1 MRSDKTDVKIIR
13 LNKDNYKDY
22 PTQMYQLGE
31 QIKEENILNN
41 KTGQFFGTNE
51 DAIKRYI
58 ELNTSEV
65 FVAVNSNDEVVGY
78 AFTNLNVPQNT
89 NSDYTKYFHTTID
102 YKNNLANNF
111 SDIKDYNR
119 YVTKEYLRK
128 IIIFDEKAREITEDP
143 ERNKNGFDIAEFI
156 ENQVE
161 NNTFYENNFLRRV
174 INIEMSKEYAKMDKT
189 TAFAEIYFYG
199 INDVDRKLLEELYQ
213 ETGYTVPLDTLISN
227 YELFLKYQ
235 EPNFIEQPNFDL
247 EPFFGV
253 ESKNALEINTCAVR
267 SDYRSAGLAKAMLYE
282 TLKAMFA
289 IYFENPEN
297 NEIYLVST
305 IHNSNTNSQEVLGA
319 FGIDK
324 YLYVERMKDQN
335 RRVYIHKI
343 NKEDLQEFLYEIEL
357 EILMEYNYYS
367 ENFGIDMLAMKERIE
382 QKIETYAKQ
391 LEQASNEKSINYYE
405 AKIGHLTDLL
415 NNEMFQ
421 NLQR

>member
-1 MRSDKTDVKIIR
+1 MDVKIIR

-199 INDVDRKLLEELYQ
+199 INDIDRKLLEELYQ

>member
-1 MRSDKTDVKIIR
+1 MDVKIIR

-253 ESKNALEINTCAVR
+253 ESKNSLEINTYAVR

-297 NEIYLVST
+297 NEVYLVCT

>member
-1 MRSDKTDVKIIR
+1 MNVKIIR

-174 INIEMSKEYAKMDKT
+174 INIEMSKEYAKMAKT

-253 ESKNALEINTCAVR
+253 ESKNSLEINTYAVR

>member
-1 MRSDKTDVKIIR
+1 MDVKIIR

-213 ETGYTVPLDTLISN
+213 ETGYIVPLDTLISN

-253 ESKNALEINTCAVR
+253 ESKNSLEINTYAVR

>member
-1 MRSDKTDVKIIR
+1 MDVKIIR

-65 FVAVNSNDEVVGY
+65 FAAVNSNDEVVGY

>member
-1 MRSDKTDVKIIR
+1 MNEVVNCKEIIDYVLRKKSPKDGILSKDKRFKI
-13 LNKDNYKDY
+13 L
-22 PTQMYQLGE
+22 
-31 QIKEENILNN
+31 EENRADIEVYKYLKEKLENLKIEVCGDYEGKVLDLMKNRGLEGWCWQTTESSIVFLNN
-41 KTGQFFGTNE
+41 N
-51 DAIKRYI
+51 DYI
-58 ELNTSEV
+58 ERGNLV
-65 FVAVNSNDEVVGY
+65 FDQYKKYWHSWINFYYEGIE
-78 AFTNLNVPQNT
+78 
-89 NSDYTKYFHTTID
+89 YTFD
-102 YKNNLANNF
+102 PCL
-111 SDIKDYNR
+111 DI
-119 YVTKEYLRK
+119 
-128 IIIFDEKAREITEDP
+128 I
-143 ERNKNGFDIAEFI
+143 
-156 ENQVE
+156 
-161 NNTFYENNFLRRV
+161 
-174 INIEMSKEYAKMDKT
+174 SKK
-189 TAFAEIYFYG
+189 
-199 INDVDRKLLEELYQ
+199 ELYQ

-253 ESKNALEINTCAVR
+253 ESKNSLEINTYAVR

>member
-1 MRSDKTDVKIIR
+1 MDVKIIR

-65 FVAVNSNDEVVGY
+65 FAAVNSNDEVVGY

-253 ESKNALEINTCAVR
+253 ESKNSLEINTYAVR

>member
-1 MRSDKTDVKIIR
+1 MDVKIIR

-174 INIEMSKEYAKMDKT
+174 INIEISKEYAKMDKT

-199 INDVDRKLLEELYQ
+199 INDIDRKLLEELYQ

-253 ESKNALEINTCAVR
+253 ESKNSLEINTYAVR

>member
-1 MRSDKTDVKIIR
+1 MDVKIIR
-13 LNKDNYKDY
+13 LSKDNCKDY

-41 KTGQFFGTNE
+41 KAGQFFGTNE

-199 INDVDRKLLEELYQ
+199 INDIDRKLLEELYQ

-253 ESKNALEINTCAVR
+253 ESKNSLEINTYAVR

>member
-1 MRSDKTDVKIIR
+1 MDVKIIR
-13 LNKDNYKDY
+13 LSKDNCKDY

-41 KTGQFFGTNE
+41 KAGQFFGTNE

-253 ESKNALEINTCAVR
+253 ESKNSLEINTYAVR

>member
-1 MRSDKTDVKIIR
+1 MDVKIIR

-253 ESKNALEINTCAVR
+253 ESKNSLEINTYAVR

-391 LEQASNEKSINYYE
+391 LEQTSNEKSINYYE

>member
-1 MRSDKTDVKIIR
+1 MDVKIIR

-253 ESKNALEINTCAVR
+253 ESKNSLEINTYAVR

-415 NNEMFQ
+415 NNEMLQ

>member
-1 MRSDKTDVKIIR
+1 MDVKIIR

-41 KTGQFFGTNE
+41 KAGQFFGTNE

-253 ESKNALEINTCAVR
+253 ESKNSLEINTYAVR

>member
-1 MRSDKTDVKIIR
+1 MDVKIIR

-213 ETGYTVPLDTLISN
+213 ETGYTVPLDTLTSN

-253 ESKNALEINTCAVR
+253 ESKNSLEINTYAVR

-382 QKIETYAKQ
+382 RKIETYAKQ

>member
-1 MRSDKTDVKIIR
+1 MDVKIIR

-253 ESKNALEINTCAVR
+253 ESKNSLEINTYAVR

-405 AKIGHLTDLL
+405 AKIGHLT
-415 NNEMFQ
+415 E
-421 NLQR
+421 R

>member
-1 MRSDKTDVKIIR
+1 MDVKIIR

-367 ENFGIDMLAMKERIE
+367 ENFGIDMLAMKERIK

>member
-1 MRSDKTDVKIIR
+1 M
-13 LNKDNYKDY
+13 
-22 PTQMYQLGE
+22 
-31 QIKEENILNN
+31 
-41 KTGQFFGTNE
+41 
-51 DAIKRYI
+51 
-58 ELNTSEV
+58 
-65 FVAVNSNDEVVGY
+65 
-78 AFTNLNVPQNT
+78 
-89 NSDYTKYFHTTID
+89 
-102 YKNNLANNF
+102 ANNF

>member
-1 MRSDKTDVKIIR
+1 MEVKIIR
-13 LNKDNYKDY
+13 LNKDNCKDY

-199 INDVDRKLLEELYQ
+199 INDIDRKLLEELYQ

-253 ESKNALEINTCAVR
+253 ESKNSLEINTYAVR

>member
-1 MRSDKTDVKIIR
+1 MYLPKMVNTHLELKLYNLSFFSDKMDVKIIR

-174 INIEMSKEYAKMDKT
+174 INIEMSKEYNLYRQD
-189 TAFAEIYFYG
+189 YCGCLYG
-199 INDVDRKLLEELYQ
+199 RE
-213 ETGYTVPLDTLISN
+213 
-227 YELFLKYQ
+227 
-235 EPNFIEQPNFDL
+235 
-247 EPFFGV
+247 
-253 ESKNALEINTCAVR
+253 
-267 SDYRSAGLAKAMLYE
+267 
-282 TLKAMFA
+282 
-289 IYFENPEN
+289 
-297 NEIYLVST
+297 
-305 IHNSNTNSQEVLGA
+305 
-319 FGIDK
+319 
-324 YLYVERMKDQN
+324 
-335 RRVYIHKI
+335 
-343 NKEDLQEFLYEIEL
+343 
-357 EILMEYNYYS
+357 
-367 ENFGIDMLAMKERIE
+367 
-382 QKIETYAKQ
+382 
-391 LEQASNEKSINYYE
+391 
-405 AKIGHLTDLL
+405 
-415 NNEMFQ
+415 
-421 NLQR
+421 

>member
-199 INDVDRKLLEELYQ
+199 INDIDRKLLEELYQ

>member
-1 MRSDKTDVKIIR
+1 MDVKIIR
-13 LNKDNYKDY
+13 LSKDNCKDY

-199 INDVDRKLLEELYQ
+199 INDIDRKLLEELYQ

-253 ESKNALEINTCAVR
+253 ESKNSLEINTYAVR

>member
-1 MRSDKTDVKIIR
+1 MDVKIIR